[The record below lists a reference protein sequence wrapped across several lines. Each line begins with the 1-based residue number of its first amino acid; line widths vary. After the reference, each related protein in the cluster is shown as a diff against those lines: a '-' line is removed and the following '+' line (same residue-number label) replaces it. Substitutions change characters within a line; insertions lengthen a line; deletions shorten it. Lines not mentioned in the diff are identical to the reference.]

1 MPWGVIMKILVIED
15 DESMI
20 ELLNKIL
27 SPRYQV
33 LVARDGK
40 EGVEKFVAEKPDLVL
55 MDIELPKINGVNATR
70 EIKKIEPNAKIIAVT
85 AYAVQRG
92 GEIMEEGAMEVIS
105 KPFRI
110 KYLLDR
116 VEKAL
121 GR

>member
-1 MPWGVIMKILVIED
+1 MKILIVED

-20 ELLNKIL
+20 ELLTKVL

-33 LVARDGK
+33 AVAKDGK
-40 EGVEKFVAEKPDLVL
+40 EGVEKFVVEKPDLVL

-70 EIKKIEPNAKIIAVT
+70 EIKRIDPNAKIIAVT

-92 GEIMEEGAMEVIS
+92 DEMISEGAIEVIS

-110 KYLLDR
+110 RHLLER

-121 GR
+121 AR

>member
-1 MPWGVIMKILVIED
+1 MKILIIED
-15 DESMI
+15 DESMV
-20 ELLNKIL
+20 ELLVKVL

-33 LVARDGK
+33 TVARDGK
-40 EGVEKFVAEKPDLVL
+40 EGVEKFVAERPDLVL

-70 EIKKIEPNAKIIAVT
+70 EIKRIDPNAKIIAVT

-92 GEIMEEGAMEVIS
+92 NEIMSEGAMEVIS

-110 KYLLDR
+110 KHLLEI

-121 GR
+121 VS